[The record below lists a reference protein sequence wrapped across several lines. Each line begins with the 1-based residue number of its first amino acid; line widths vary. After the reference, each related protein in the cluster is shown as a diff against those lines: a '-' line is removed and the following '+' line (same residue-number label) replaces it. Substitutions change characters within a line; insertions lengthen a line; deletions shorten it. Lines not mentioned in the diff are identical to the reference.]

1 MSEGEGRGEL
11 SVQDLLRANENP
23 EAVFNVSYLTAFSV
37 VVKDPG
43 DVSLS
48 QACYQLALSLPVQV
62 KSLILS
68 IKESKA
74 TAAELQLASGL
85 SPKSKDHFKK
95 QFLNPAIEVG
105 LVSMTHPD
113 NPRHPQ
119 QKYYL
124 TELGLEVL
132 KVLEKLKDD
141 SGM

>member
-1 MSEGEGRGEL
+1 MI
-11 SVQDLLRANENP
+11 VVDENP